1 MKKQERQLLI
11 GRTREFTKAAN
22 RYIFKQSSLL
32 LYVPLR
38 DEIGNLERD
47 FTGYLLSL
55 EIKKEL

>member
-1 MKKQERQLLI
+1 MKKQEQQLLI

-22 RYIFKQSSLL
+22 WYIFKQSSLL

-38 DEIGNLERD
+38 DKTGNFERD